1 VQLGDARFGG
11 RERGDLLPKG
21 DEIVAP
27 DATLTVKVGARH
39 TGAGYELFEVDAQ
52 RGRGLAAPPHR
63 EPWGKAYYLLHG
75 RLLVQVDDEGF
86 DLAPGASIAI
96 PSGALNTF
104 TVLTPSARFL
114 VVSLTGGM
122 GEFLADLARGAAAGV
137 PVESVA
143 GRHGV
148 EVSA

>member
-1 VQLGDARFGG
+1 MTAQLVHHSAAG
-11 RERGDLLPKG
+11 EG

-39 TGAGYELFEVDAQ
+39 TDGGYELFEVDAQ
-52 RGRGLAAPPHR
+52 RGLAGPPHR
-63 EPWGKAYYLLHG
+63 EPWGKAFYLLHG

-86 DLAPGASIAI
+86 DLGPGASIAI
-96 PSGALNTF
+96 PAGALNTF

-122 GEFLADLARGAAAGV
+122 GEFLADLARSAATGEA
-137 PVESVA
+137 VETVA
-143 GRHGV
+143 GQYGV
-148 EVSA
+148 EVST